1 MTYLLDFCFKQSI
14 FCHFYYNCSKFGI
27 DLTLPLPLTVA

>member
-14 FCHFYYNCSKFGI
+14 PGHFYYNCSKFGI
-27 DLTLPLPLTVA
+27 DLTWSLTVA